1 MYQVMTVKYQSPYD
15 DSFKLQVLS
24 DYYSS
29 GMSKSIIIKKWG
41 ISLPTF
47 SKWQKLW
54 PIDSKSLS
62 LPEEIISTYRM
73 GGKDRGKSDE
83 QILQER
89 LAALERSLQMERLRC
104 RALEKVIEIAEREE
118 GISILKKDGVK
129 Q

>member
-1 MYQVMTVKYQSPYD
+1 MTKDKRKKYD

-24 DYYSS
+24 DYYIS
-29 GMSKSIIIKKWG
+29 GMSKNFIAHKWEVTDQ
-41 ISLPTF
+41 SLRN
-47 SKWQKLW
+47 WQKVW
-54 PIDSKSLS
+54 PIDSKALS
-62 LPEEIISTYRM
+62 LPDEIISSYRM
-73 GGKDRGKSDE
+73 GGKDRGKTDE

-89 LAALERSLQMERLRC
+89 IASLERSLQMERMRC

>member
-1 MYQVMTVKYQSPYD
+1 MTKREISHYSD
-15 DSFKLQVLS
+15 EFKLRVLS
-24 DYYSS
+24 DYYCS
-29 GMSKSIIIKKWG
+29 GLSEKVIAKKWNVG
-41 ISLPTF
+41 NGSSINQW
-47 SKWQKLW
+47 KKIW
-54 PIDSKSLS
+54 PIDSKELS

-89 LAALERSLQMERLRC
+89 IADLEKGLAMERMRC

>member
-1 MYQVMTVKYQSPYD
+1 MSNSKNIRYSDEFNLK
-15 DSFKLQVLS
+15 VLS

-29 GMSKSIIIKKWG
+29 GMSKFAICKKWG
-41 ISLPTF
+41 IDDSSIYNWL
-47 SKWQKLW
+47 KIW
-54 PIDSKSLS
+54 PIDSKELS
-62 LPEEIISTYRM
+62 LPSEIISAYRM
-73 GGKDRGKSDE
+73 GGKDRGKTDE

-89 LAALERSLQMERLRC
+89 IADLERSLAMERLRN

>member
-1 MYQVMTVKYQSPYD
+1 MTKSKRFHYSED
-15 DSFKLQVLS
+15 FKLQVLS

-29 GMSKSIIIKKWG
+29 GMSKYSISKKWG
-41 ISLPTF
+41 VDHASIR
-47 SKWQKLW
+47 KWQKIW
-54 PIDSKSLS
+54 PIDSKELSLS
-62 LPEEIISTYRM
+62 SEIISTYHM

-89 LAALERSLQMERLRC
+89 IAELEKSLAVERLRN
-104 RALEKVIEIAEREE
+104 RALKKVIEIAERDE

>member
-1 MYQVMTVKYQSPYD
+1 MTKAKQKRFD

-29 GMSKSIIIKKWG
+29 GMSKNFIASKWG
-41 ISLPTF
+41 LSNHCVIS
-47 SKWQKLW
+47 SWQKRW
-54 PIDSKSLS
+54 PIDSKALS
-62 LPEEIISTYRM
+62 LPSEIISVYRM
-73 GGKDRGKSDE
+73 GGKDRGKSDA
-83 QILQER
+83 QILHER
-89 LAALERSLQMERLRC
+89 IEALERSLQMERLRC

>member
-1 MYQVMTVKYQSPYD
+1 M
-15 DSFKLQVLS
+15 LS
-24 DYYSS
+24 DYFSS
-29 GMSKSIIIKKWG
+29 GMSKVFTSRKWG
-41 ISLPTF
+41 IGHSQLNDWL
-47 SKWQKLW
+47 KIW
-54 PIDSKSLS
+54 PIDSKELS

-89 LAALERSLQMERLRC
+89 ISELEKSLSMERMRC

>member
-1 MYQVMTVKYQSPYD
+1 MTKRRYFRYSD
-15 DSFKLQVLS
+15 EFKLQVLS

-29 GMSKSIIIKKWG
+29 GLSEKVIARKWNLG
-41 ISLPTF
+41 DAS
-47 SKWQKLW
+47 SVNQWKKLW
-54 PIDSKSLS
+54 PIDSKELS
-62 LPEEIISTYRM
+62 LPDEIISAYRM
-73 GGKDRGKSDE
+73 GGKDRGKTDE

-89 LAALERSLQMERLRC
+89 IADLEKSLAMERLRN

>member
-1 MYQVMTVKYQSPYD
+1 MTKRRQSHFSND
-15 DSFKLQVLS
+15 FKLKVLS
-24 DYYSS
+24 EYYSS
-29 GMSKSIIIKKWG
+29 GKSKKFIGRTWG
-41 ISLPTF
+41 IDTANILNWH
-47 SKWQKLW
+47 KIW
-54 PIDSKSLS
+54 PIDSKGLS

-89 LAALERSLQMERLRC
+89 IADLEKSLAMERLRC